1 MEKPDGY
8 LDDATT
14 SWNYFTLGIV
24 REKGYLKS
32 SLTEPAVVELASHLG
47 RKDRLDLEEV

>member
-1 MEKPDGY
+1 MELFYTRD
-8 LDDATT
+8 
-14 SWNYFTLGIV
+14 S
-24 REKGYLKS
+24 KGKRYLKS